1 MSADSG
7 VRSTNRDQ
15 AEKLPWLSLAAS
27 IMAISVAGAG
37 FGHSLPLFSF
47 LLESYGA
54 SDVTIGLNTAFAAIS
69 ALICAPYY
77 PKVIAKI
84 GLKAFIIACLIIM
97 VVPYMLVFWAGDRII
112 WWYPLRFIFSV
123 GGAGLFAASEIW
135 VNGIAPDR
143 LRGKIIG
150 VYATCLALGF
160 ALGPLLLN
168 ITGYEGFLP
177 FLAGALVFSS
187 AAIPLFFVRAP
198 IVADE
203 DSGSIFTMLAHDPVL
218 FTASAMFAAVEGA
231 MLIFLPVLAMEI
243 GHGVGV
249 GAQSLTVYGLGI
261 LAAQLP
267 IGQLADQ
274 FPPRKVVTWCAI
286 LGASFAL
293 FVPVVQQDVIALY
306 AVLFV
311 WGGMVGGLY
320 TAGLVVIGNTFKGTA
335 LAAANTAF
343 VFAYAGGAVLGP
355 LFAGAI
361 RQLFG
366 PQGLAFGI
374 AIALGAYALAAWR
387 SAATISDG

>member
-1 MSADSG
+1 MSADNVTSH
-7 VRSTNRDQ
+7 TRDPS
-15 AEKLPWLSLAAS
+15 EKLPWLSLAAS

-69 ALICAPYY
+69 ALLCAPYY
-77 PKVIAKI
+77 PRVISMI
-84 GLKAFIIACLIIM
+84 GLKAFIIACLVIM
-97 VVPYMLVFWAGDRII
+97 VVPYLLVFWAGDRIAL
-112 WWYPLRFIFSV
+112 WYPLRFIFSV

-168 ITGYEGFLP
+168 MTGYEGFLP

-187 AAIPLFFVRAP
+187 AAIPLIFVKAP
-198 IVADE
+198 VVADE
-203 DSGSIFTMLAHDPVL
+203 ESGSIFKVLVKDPVL
-218 FTASAMFAAVEGA
+218 FTASALFAGVEGA
-231 MLIFLPVLAMEI
+231 MLIFLPVLALEI

-274 FPPRKVVTWCAI
+274 FAPRRVVAWCAI
-286 LGASFAL
+286 LGASLAL
-293 FVPVVQQDVIALY
+293 LVPVVQSDVLALY

-355 LFAGAI
+355 LFAGTV
-361 RQLFG
+361 RQIFG
-366 PQGLAFGI
+366 PQGLSLGI
-374 AIALGAYALAAWR
+374 AVALGAYAFAAWR
-387 SAATISDG
+387 SAATTSDG

>member
-1 MSADSG
+1 MSADNLS
-7 VRSTNRDQ
+7 SHDRDLS
-15 AEKLPWLSLAAS
+15 EKLPWLSLAAS
-27 IMAISVAGAG
+27 IAAISVAGAG

-54 SDVTIGLNTAFAAIS
+54 SDITIGLNTAFAAIS

-77 PKVIAKI
+77 PRVIAKI
-84 GLKAFIIACLIIM
+84 GLRTFILVCLVIM
-97 VVPYMLVFWAGDRII
+97 VVPYLLVFWAGDRIAL
-112 WWYPLRFIFSV
+112 WYPLRFIFSV

-135 VNGIAPDR
+135 VNGIAPDH

-168 ITGYEGFLP
+168 ITGYEGFSP

-187 AAIPLFFVRAP
+187 AAIPLLFVRAP
-198 IVADE
+198 VVADE
-203 DSGSIFTMLAHDPVL
+203 DSGSIFGMLFRDPVL
-218 FTASAMFAAVEGA
+218 FTASAMFAGVEGA
-231 MLIFLPVLAMEI
+231 MLIFLPVLALEI

-249 GAQSLTVYGLGI
+249 GAQSLTIYGLGI

-267 IGQLADQ
+267 IGQLTDHFA
-274 FPPRKVVTWCAI
+274 PRRVVAWCAI
-286 LGASFAL
+286 LGAGLAL
-293 FVPVVQQDVIALY
+293 FVPIVQADVVALY

-320 TAGLVVIGNTFKGTA
+320 TAGLVVIGNTFKGTT

-355 LFAGAI
+355 LFAGGI
-361 RQLFG
+361 RQVFG
-366 PQGLAFGI
+366 PQGLAYGI
-374 AIALGAYALAAWR
+374 ALALGAYAWAAWR
-387 SAATISDG
+387 SAGTTTSDG

>member
-1 MSADSG
+1 MSADP
-7 VRSTNRDQ
+7 Q
-15 AEKLPWLSLAAS
+15 ADAHPETAESLPWLSLAAS
-27 IMAISVAGAG
+27 IMAISVVGAG

-69 ALICAPYY
+69 ALLCAPYY
-77 PKVIAKI
+77 PRMIAQF
-84 GLKAFIIACLIIM
+84 GLKLFIFGCLIIM
-97 VVPYMLVFWAGDRII
+97 VLPYLLVHTAGEQII

-150 VYATCLALGF
+150 IYGTCLALGF

-168 ITGYEGFLP
+168 VTGYEGFLP
-177 FLAGALVFSS
+177 FLAGAAVFSS
-187 AAIPLFFVRAP
+187 AALPLFFVTP
-198 IVADE
+198 PKVAE
-203 DSGSIFTMLAHDPVL
+203 DRGGSIFKALKSDPVL
-218 FTASAMFAAVEGA
+218 FTAPAMFAGVESA
-231 MLIFLPVLAMEI
+231 MLIFLPVLALEI

-249 GAQSLTVYGLGI
+249 GAQSLTVYGFGI
-261 LAAQLP
+261 LAAQIP

-274 FPPRKVVTWCAI
+274 FAPRRVVAWCAT
-286 LGASFAL
+286 LGAGFAL
-293 FVPVVQQDVIALY
+293 FIPAVQTQVLALY
-306 AVLFV
+306 AVLFI

-343 VFAYAGGAVLGP
+343 VFAYAGGAIAGP
-355 LFAGAI
+355 LFAGTV
-361 RQLFG
+361 RQIFG
-366 PQGLAFGI
+366 PQGLAIGI
-374 AIALGAYALAAWR
+374 ALALGIYAWAARR
-387 SAATISDG
+387 SAISSEA